1 MFNVKKIAPRS
12 SRENIVSNKKTQEKN
27 AVTELL
33 LRGIK
38 TGFFPTNAIALRRH
52 KFVCSWL
59 D

>member
-12 SRENIVSNKKTQEKN
+12 SRENTVSSKKKTQEKN

-38 TGFFPTNAIALRRH
+38 TGFFPHQRY
-52 KFVCSWL
+52 CSPTS
-59 D
+59 